1 MYRVARNAIYLYAR
15 MIVNMLVGIF
25 SVRIM
30 LDALGVDDYGLQ
42 AVAGGVLGMF
52 TLIVEGLG
60 TSTSRYITYE
70 LGRGDPR
77 RLNDTFCTAMLVFI
91 AMAAVIVVLGE
102 TVGLWFLTHKLNI
115 PAGREHAAMVV
126 FQLSVTG
133 AAVMTY

>member
-1 MYRVARNAIYLYAR
+1 LTFSTIRVARNAIYLYAR

-60 TSTSRYITYE
+60 TST
-70 LGRGDPR
+70 
-77 RLNDTFCTAMLVFI
+77 
-91 AMAAVIVVLGE
+91 
-102 TVGLWFLTHKLNI
+102 
-115 PAGREHAAMVV
+115 
-126 FQLSVTG
+126 
-133 AAVMTY
+133 

>member
-52 TLIVEGLG
+52 TLIVEGTRHLH
-60 TSTSRYITYE
+60 IT
-70 LGRGDPR
+70 LHH
-77 RLNDTFCTAMLVFI
+77 L
-91 AMAAVIVVLGE
+91 
-102 TVGLWFLTHKLNI
+102 
-115 PAGREHAAMVV
+115 
-126 FQLSVTG
+126 
-133 AAVMTY
+133 